1 MKTKSK
7 IEQAEEYSLQKE
19 TRPMMETACRG
30 FIAGWDACEK
40 SPLNPGAYNLPPDC
54 KAFVRDGKVI
64 VSIKK
69 RTCVQ
74 CDRCRDC
81 KHFGFGFATAGG
93 WDKATVC
100 KARPKQVKY
109 YRTER
114 TRQEGIYY
122 ATLATNRACEKF
134 ERKNPEP

>member
-1 MKTKSK
+1 MKTK
-7 IEQAEEYSLQKE
+7 IEQAKEYSLQKE

-30 FIAGWDACEK
+30 FLAGWDACEQT
-40 SPLNPGAYNLPPDC
+40 PLHPGAYNLAPDC

-81 KHFGFGFATAGG
+81 KHFGQGYATGG
-93 WDKATVC
+93 GNYTSIC
-100 KARPKQVKY
+100 KMRPKKLRYHAPGVPPA
-109 YRTER
+109 EV
-114 TRQEGIYY
+114 YY
-122 ATLATNRACEKF
+122 ATLSFTKACDKF
-134 ERKNPEP
+134 EPKNQ